1 MQEEIHDRVRD
12 EDGEMVVRLDYVKE
26 GVTIAPNDSYLD

>member
-12 EDGEMVVRLDYVKE
+12 EDGEMVVRLDYDKE
-26 GVTIAPNDSYLD
+26 GVTIDPNDSYLD